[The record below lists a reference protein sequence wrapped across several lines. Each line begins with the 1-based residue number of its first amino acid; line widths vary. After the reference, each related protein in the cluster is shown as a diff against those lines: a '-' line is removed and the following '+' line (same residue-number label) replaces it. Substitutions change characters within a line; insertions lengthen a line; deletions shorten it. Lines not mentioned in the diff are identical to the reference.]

1 MAFNIHP
8 SDTLQKLFKEK
19 PYQGQSPEKA
29 SIIFLSSD
37 ANYSKEI
44 SNHSFFEYIIE
55 YQQDGVKFWQKY
67 GCHHPFLLDNFP
79 FNKNSGGRPFH
90 KTFSRLGLTEEY
102 AKHISFVE
110 LLDIPTIGNKSENR
124 DFFYSLMNI
133 KHLKFLD
140 NLITSNSNK
149 LIFISSGVLKDMNIA
164 KTQFGVFSWLK
175 PNETKVLGYSKK
187 FNSNQIQKIYHF
199 SSSKINKQLNEIKS
213 SIDKWLNIDQY
224 ADVKSTEAENT
235 IKQKAPECR
244 HEIGGGKTCSICNSW
259 FGNSE
264 FTYGNRVNNSYCQI
278 CNRQD
283 HAARN
288 LGGTEAAKKFREE
301 KRAKWLAQKKTRV

>member
-8 SDTLQKLFKEK
+8 SVSLQKLFREK

-37 ANYSKEI
+37 ANYSTEI

-67 GCHHPFLLDNFP
+67 GCHHPFLLENYP
-79 FNKNSGGRPFH
+79 FKKNSGGVPFH
-90 KTFSRLGLTEEY
+90 RNFRKLGLSAQYAEY
-102 AKHISFVE
+102 ISFVE
-110 LLDIPTIGNKSENR
+110 LLDIPTLGMKSKNEN
-124 DFFYSLMNI
+124 FFYSLMNI

-140 NLITSNSNK
+140 DLITSNSNK
-149 LIFISSGVLKDMNIA
+149 LIFISSCVLKDMNIA
-164 KTQFGVFSWLK
+164 KTQFGVFSWLE
-175 PNETKVLGYSKK
+175 PDETQVQNYSKK

-199 SSSKINKQLNEIKS
+199 SSFNINEQLHKIKS
-213 SIDKWLNIDQY
+213 TIDDWLKIDQH
-224 ADVKSTEAENT
+224 ADVKLTVAENT
-235 IKQKAPECR
+235 IKQKAPER
-244 HEIGGGKTCSICNSW
+244 HPEIGGGKTCSICNSW

-264 FTYGNRVNNSYCQI
+264 FTYGNRVNNSYCQS

-283 HAARN
+283 RAARN
-288 LGGTEAAKKFREE
+288 LGGNEAARKFREE
-301 KRAKWLAQKKTRV
+301 KRASWTSQKKKA